1 MDLRKHNPFLH
12 NTLKQAMLDRTF
24 AHMNELDLDILIA
37 ASTDSIQNRG
47 NVRFLTNYATASGS
61 GLVVVPKGDEPALL
75 VPAGSFQSGW
85 AQETAWVTDIR
96 PVQDFAAATV
106 DTLAEIGEG
115 RATVGLVGS
124 ESLPGFIESQI
135 VASMPTTDSVGSTDS
150 FRLMRSV
157 KTAIEIDMARRSVM
171 LADSVFENLSSVM
184 GVGVSERKVFASVSY
199 RLATDGAEDYF
210 LLGSSGAGNVVMP
223 TPADRALGDHGI
235 FRLSVEPASSGG
247 FWTQTIRVFLLAD
260 PAPQVRAVFDLC
272 HEALE
277 WAGETLEPGVTGGEL
292 ATGIMTILERAED
305 GAVGPCGHGMG
316 LDLTEPPYVLPQDET
331 AVEPGMAIAIHPH
344 LTCGEASIWLG
355 DTFLITEHGS
365 EKLSKTSHDL
375 HVL

>member
-1 MDLRKHNPFLH
+1 MDLPKHNPFSH
-12 NTLKQAMLDRTF
+12 NTLKQARLNRTF
-24 AHMNELDLDILIA
+24 TYMNELGLDILIA

-47 NVRFLTNYATASGS
+47 NVRFLTNYATAFGS
-61 GLVVVPKGDEPALL
+61 SLVVVPKGDQPVLL

-85 AQETAWVTDIR
+85 AQETGWVTDIR

-106 DTLAEIGEG
+106 DLLAEIGGG
-115 RATVGLVGS
+115 RATVGMVGF
-124 ESLPGFIESQI
+124 ESLHGSIESQI
-135 VASMPTTDSVGSTDS
+135 IASMPTMDFVPSTDS

-157 KTAIEIDMARRSVM
+157 KTATEIDMARRSVI
-171 LADSVFENLSSVM
+171 LADSVFENLPSVIE
-184 GVGVSERKVFASVSY
+184 VGVSERKVFASASY
-199 RLATDGAEDYF
+199 RLASEGAEDYF

-223 TPADRALGDHGI
+223 MPADRSLVDHGI

-247 FWTQTIRVFLLAD
+247 FWTQTIRVFSLAA

-305 GAVGPCGHGMG
+305 GEVGPSGHGMG

-331 AVEPGMAIAIHPH
+331 AVEPGMVIAIHPH

-355 DTFLITEHGS
+355 DTFLVMEHGS
-365 EKLSKTSHDL
+365 EKLSKTSHHL